1 MVKHFFIIQM
11 LLTPIWVMAQSGAVT
26 AGGNITGAGG
36 NVSFSV
42 GQIVTNPVSGTT
54 GKITQGIQQ
63 PYEIFVVTGINQN
76 SIQLKA
82 VVYPNPASGFVVL
95 SVEQKNING
104 MTCVLTDM
112 QGKVISSQEVKSPQT
127 RIDLSQLAQGAYQLQ
142 VFQNNESVKIF
153 KVIKK

>member
-1 MVKHFFIIQM
+1 MVKIFFAS
-11 LLTPIWVMAQSGAVT
+11 LLFLGPIWSIAQSGAVSS
-26 AGGNITGAGG
+26 GGNATGSGG
-36 NVSFSV
+36 NTSYTV
-42 GQIVTNPVSGTT
+42 GQTVTAPLNGAN
-54 GKITQGIQQ
+54 GKITQGVQQ
-63 PYEIFVVTGINQN
+63 PYEIFVVTGIKEN

-95 SVEQKNING
+95 SVEQKNISG

-112 QGKVISSQEVKSPQT
+112 QGKVISSQEVKITQT

>member
-1 MVKHFFIIQM
+1 MLKRFFIIQ
-11 LLTPIWVMAQSGAVT
+11 LLLAPVWVMAQTGTVA
-26 AGGNITGAGG
+26 AGGNASGTGGS
-36 NVSFSV
+36 VSFSA
-42 GQIVTNPVSGTT
+42 GQIVTNPVSGTN
-54 GKITQGIQQ
+54 GKLTQGVQQ
-63 PYEIFVVTGINQN
+63 PYEIFVVTGIKEN

-82 VVYPNPASGFVVL
+82 IVYPNPALGFVIL
-95 SVEQKNING
+95 SVEQKDISG

-112 QGKVISSQEVKSPQT
+112 QGKVISSQEVKSTQT